1 MAPGAGPAGRA
12 LGFAPRLGW
21 KDADWAARRKGA
33 KGKLKVALRLRAE
46 TTVSVKWIA
55 ERLRMLTR
63 RRQRMQTFLL
73 RSQIG

>member
-21 KDADWAARRKGA
+21 KGA